1 MIGASV
7 LSSGMRNYH
16 FATAALSDGDFMG
29 VFARIASVG
38 CFSLAGLCALLQVHP
53 AGPEGVSARAVQA
66 LVALSAVAVGSRWL
80 WWSWPTYRHAVAF
93 AVWLDVSL
101 TVVALTTSDPVAALC
116 VTMFLGLNGVFVAFL
131 LGWRSLSVHLAFCGA
146 VITAVVVFTA
156 LGDRS
161 DLATLLL
168 VLAPTITWVLVV
180 SLCGGM
186 LVERGRSA
194 VRKTARSAHYDPL
207 TGLRNRRGMYAAIH
221 TALAR
226 ATGPVTV
233 TAAVCDIDKFKNLN
247 DKKGHAA
254 GDAALISMAQR
265 LKSRA
270 AGAELTAR
278 IGGDELVLVAI
289 TPTTT
294 STDTLIAGLLA
305 RLEPLTH
312 LDTPAMAL
320 TASVGIAAHSTADRH
335 FTIDDVL
342 RHADA
347 AMYDAKRSGGAACA
361 LYRDG
366 VTEPTADTFRRSPR
380 PSRLT

>member
-1 MIGASV
+1 
-7 LSSGMRNYH
+7 MRNYH

-53 AGPEGVSARAVQA
+53 AGPNGVSARVVQA
-66 LVALSAVAVGSRWL
+66 LVALSAVAVGARWL

-101 TVVALTTSDPVAALC
+101 TVLALTTSDPVAALC

-131 LGWRSLSVHLAFCGA
+131 LGWRTLSVHLVFCAA
-146 VITAVVVFTA
+146 VITAIVAYSVH
-156 LGDRS
+156 GDRD
-161 DLATLLL
+161 DLATVLLL
-168 VLAPTITWVLVV
+168 LAPTLAWVLVV
-180 SLCGGM
+180 PKYGGL

-194 VRKTARSAHYDPL
+194 MRKTARSALNDPL

-221 TALAR
+221 TALAH

-233 TAAVCDIDKFKNLN
+233 IAAVCDIDKFKHLN
-247 DKKGHAA
+247 DENGHAV
-254 GDAALISMAQR
+254 GDAALIEMAQR
-265 LKSRA
+265 LKSLA
-270 AGAELTAR
+270 TSTELTAR
-278 IGGDELVLVAI
+278 IGGDELILVSI
-289 TPTTT
+289 RPTTT
-294 STDTLIAGLLA
+294 GTDTQIAELHT
-305 RLEPLTH
+305 RLEPLTR
-312 LDTPAMAL
+312 LDMHGLAL
-320 TASVGIAAHSTADRH
+320 TASVGIAAHSTAERH
-335 FTIDDVL
+335 FTTDDVL

-366 VTEPTADTFRRSPR
+366 VTEPTADKFRRSSR